1 MASNYTTNY
10 ELPLWE
16 PQDSFLRTEFNE
28 ANQKIDAAIA
38 AHAAA
43 LNAYG
48 GTLTEV
54 QASALRTASGG
65 YIGTGTAS
73 HTVQVGFAPALFL
86 IARTDGYEHHLIM
99 MGDFAESVDENG
111 GSGRQ
116 VSGDMYQ
123 VHATA
128 QGVSLSCTFSWDQSR
143 LAASVCNVS
152 GVKYAWFALG

>member
-1 MASNYTTNY
+1 MASNYTENY
-10 ELPLWE
+10 QLPIWAAG
-16 PQDSFLRTEFNE
+16 DAFLRTEFND
-28 ANQKIDAAIA
+28 ANQKVEGALTELDGRIGDN
-38 AHAAA
+38 AAA
-43 LNAYG
+43 
-48 GTLTEV
+48 V
-54 QASALRTASGG
+54 QGVVSAIPKMASGS
-65 YIGTGTAS
+65 YTGTGSSS
-73 HTVQVGFAPALFL
+73 HTVQVGFSPKLFL
-86 IARTDGYEHHLIM
+86 IARTDGYEHHLMM